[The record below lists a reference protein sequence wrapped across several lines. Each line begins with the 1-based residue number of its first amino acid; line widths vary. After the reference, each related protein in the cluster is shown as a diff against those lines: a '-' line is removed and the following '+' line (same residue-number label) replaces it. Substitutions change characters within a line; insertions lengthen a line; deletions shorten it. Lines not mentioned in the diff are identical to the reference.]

1 MLSILIVDD
10 HPLVTDGITI
20 MLKDASH
27 LQVVASC
34 RTGEDAIHFLESN
47 TPDIILLDINLPD
60 MDGINLCTLIR
71 KKNRVTKILG
81 LTSVNE
87 TSLISKMLKQGANG
101 YLLKNMDRNEL
112 IHAIDEVYRGKIY
125 LSKEANEKLLEQF
138 NGIQDAVAHVPAIT
152 RREKEVLMLLD
163 DGLNGPQIA
172 ERLFL
177 SPFTIE
183 THRKN
188 LLLKFNAGNT
198 QQMLKAA
205 RAFKL
210 LE

>member
-10 HPLVTDGITI
+10 HPLVTDGITT

-34 RTGEDAIHFLESN
+34 RTAEDAIHFLHSS

-101 YLLKNMDRNEL
+101 YLLKNMNRTEL
-112 IHAIDEVYRGKIY
+112 IHAIDEVFRGKIY

-138 NGIQDAVAHVPAIT
+138 NGIQDAISKVPAIT

-163 DGLNGPQIA
+163 EGLNGPQIA

-177 SPFTIE
+177 SPLTVE

-198 QQMLKAA
+198 QQMLKSA

>member
-1 MLSILIVDD
+1 MLTILIIDD

-27 LQVVASC
+27 LEVVASC
-34 RTGEDAIHFLESN
+34 RTGEEALNFIASN
-47 TPDIILLDINLPD
+47 IPDIILLDINLPD
-60 MDGINLCTLIR
+60 IDGIKLCGLIR
-71 KKNRVTKILG
+71 KKNKVSKILG

-87 TSLISKMLKQGANG
+87 TSLISKMLQQGANG
-101 YLLKNMDRNEL
+101 YLLKNMDRSEL
-112 IHAIDEVYRGKIY
+112 IHAIDEVFRGKIY

-138 NGIQDAVAHVPAIT
+138 QRIQDAVEQVPVIT
-152 RREKEVLMLLD
+152 RREKEILLLLE

-172 ERLFL
+172 ERLYL

-205 RAFKL
+205 RGFKI

>member
-1 MLSILIVDD
+1 MLSILVVDD

-34 RTGEDAIHFLESN
+34 RTGGEAIQFLASN

-60 MDGINLCTLIR
+60 MDGINLCALIR
-71 KKNRVTKILG
+71 KKNRVSKILG

-87 TSLISKMLKQGANG
+87 TSLISNMLKQGANG
-101 YLLKNMDRNEL
+101 YLLKNMDRTEL
-112 IHAIDEVYRGKIY
+112 IHAIDEVFRGKIY

-152 RREKEVLMLLD
+152 RREKEVLLLLD
-163 DGLNGPQIA
+163 EGLNGPQIA

-177 SPFTIE
+177 SPLTVE

-205 RAFKL
+205 RGFKIL
-210 LE
+210 A

>member
-1 MLSILIVDD
+1 MLTILIIDD

-27 LQVVASC
+27 LEVVASC
-34 RTGEDAIHFLESN
+34 RTGEEALNFIASN
-47 TPDIILLDINLPD
+47 IPDIILLDINLPD
-60 MDGINLCTLIR
+60 IDGIKLCGLIR
-71 KKNRVTKILG
+71 KKNKVSKILG

-87 TSLISKMLKQGANG
+87 TSLISKMLQQGANG
-101 YLLKNMDRNEL
+101 YLLKNMDRTEL
-112 IHAIDEVYRGKIY
+112 IHAIDEVFRGKIY

-138 NGIQDAVAHVPAIT
+138 QRIQDAVEQVPVIT
-152 RREKEVLMLLD
+152 RREKEILLLLE

-172 ERLFL
+172 ERLYL

-205 RAFKL
+205 RGFKI

>member
-1 MLSILIVDD
+1 
-10 HPLVTDGITI
+10 LVTDGITT
-20 MLKDASH
+20 MLKDTNH

-34 RTGEDAIHFLESN
+34 RTGWEAIQFLASN

-60 MDGINLCTLIR
+60 MDGTNLCALIR
-71 KKNRVTKILG
+71 KKNRVSKILG

-87 TSLISKMLKQGANG
+87 TSLISNMLKQGANG
-101 YLLKNMDRNEL
+101 YLLKNMDRTEL
-112 IHAIDEVYRGKIY
+112 ILAIEEVLNGKIY
-125 LSKEANEKLLEQF
+125 LSKAANEKLLEQF
-138 NGIQDAVAHVPAIT
+138 NGIQDAVAHVPVIT
-152 RREKEVLMLLD
+152 RREKEVLILLD
-163 DGLNGPQIA
+163 EGLNGPQIA

-177 SPFTIE
+177 SPLTVE

-205 RAFKL
+205 RGFKIL
-210 LE
+210 A

>member
-1 MLSILIVDD
+1 MLSILVVDD

-27 LQVVASC
+27 LHVVASC
-34 RTGEDAIHFLESN
+34 RTGGEAIQFLASN

-60 MDGINLCTLIR
+60 IDGINLCGLIR
-71 KKNRVTKILG
+71 KKNKVSKILG

-87 TSLISKMLKQGANG
+87 TSLISNMLKQGANG
-101 YLLKNMDRNEL
+101 YLLKNMDRTEL
-112 IHAIDEVYRGKIY
+112 IHAIDEVFRGKIY

-138 NGIQDAVAHVPAIT
+138 NGIQDAVDHVPAIT
-152 RREKEVLMLLD
+152 RREKEVLLLLD
-163 DGLNGPQIA
+163 EGFNGPQIA

-177 SPFTIE
+177 SPFTVE

-188 LLLKFNAGNT
+188 LLLKFKVSNT

-205 RAFKL
+205 KGFKIL
-210 LE
+210 G